1 MLDEY
6 GWYLDPQLEITL
18 GRLNGAGYS
27 TDNGVRV
34 QTDGVNSASCG
45 IGIALGRA
53 FANGGNIYVRGSWL
67 HEFGGSYDIN
77 MTDSNNVQLV
87 ESQSMKDT
95 WCEVDLGGD
104 VMLGKQNNL
113 YFGIARSFGGTFQ
126 KKWQVNAGLR
136 VSF

>member
-1 MLDEY
+1 MENDVASRTLTGDHVGSKLRNNGISLDAVYGKRILLDEY

-53 FANGGNIYVRGSWL
+53 FANGGNYIC
-67 HEFGGSYDIN
+67 
-77 MTDSNNVQLV
+77 
-87 ESQSMKDT
+87 T
-95 WCEVDLGGD
+95 WKL
-104 VMLGKQNNL
+104 
-113 YFGIARSFGGTFQ
+113 A
-126 KKWQVNAGLR
+126 A
-136 VSF
+136 